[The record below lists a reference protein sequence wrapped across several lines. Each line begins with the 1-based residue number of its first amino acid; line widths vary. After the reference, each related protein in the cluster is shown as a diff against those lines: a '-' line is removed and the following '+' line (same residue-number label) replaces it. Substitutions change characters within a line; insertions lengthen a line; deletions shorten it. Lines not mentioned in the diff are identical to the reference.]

1 MLYCWGKAAEE
12 TKEKLGTNA
21 AEGESKLGCKAS

>member
-12 TKEKLGTNA
+12 TKGKLGTNA
-21 AEGESKLGCKAS
+21 AEGEGKLGCKE